1 MKLTHHKNVRIF
13 NSFIIIVSIINIF
26 RIFSDGSAKPAKSL
40 KKLRSSNEVASDSH
54 FDYGEDDSQ
63 QFITPKTD
71 HRKSRF
77 KTESPMNRMTSPA
90 TKRVTLSL
98 TPSRNAKTITAKQ
111 IKKQLNDSF
120 AEDELNVNECGLVAR
135 NVRAER
141 GKYLS
146 LVVTPK
152 MKSITAGD
160 QNDDPM
166 AMIRSNQRPIILKT
180 WNASCNDP

>member
-1 MKLTHHKNVRIF
+1 M
-13 NSFIIIVSIINIF
+13 
-26 RIFSDGSAKPAKSL
+26 
-40 KKLRSSNEVASDSH
+40 KKLRTSNEVASNSH
-54 FDYGEDDSQ
+54 FDYDEDDSQ

-77 KTESPMNRMTSPA
+77 NTESPMNGMTSPA

-120 AEDELNVNECGLVAR
+120 AEDQLNSNECGLVAR
-135 NVRAER
+135 NVRTER

-160 QNDDPM
+160 QSNDPM
-166 AMIRSNQRPIILKT
+166 AMVRSNQRPIILKSWT
-180 WNASCNDP
+180 DPCNNPEKH